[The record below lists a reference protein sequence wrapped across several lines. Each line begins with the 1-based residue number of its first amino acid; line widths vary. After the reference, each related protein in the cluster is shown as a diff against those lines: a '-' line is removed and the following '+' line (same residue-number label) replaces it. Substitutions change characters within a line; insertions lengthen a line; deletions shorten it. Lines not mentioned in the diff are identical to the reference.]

1 MNRNILVKFSSLA
14 IPLSFIGLPIYINIS
29 DFYATKFNLSLAF
42 LAISLFI
49 IRIIDIFSD
58 IVIGYISN
66 ILVSKNIS
74 RSYIINIS
82 IIFLILFFYA
92 LFNPP
97 NFEDNNYYA
106 LWLVITL
113 TFTYIFF
120 NIAVVNYETIAALL
134 AKNDY
139 ERISVN
145 SSKELFAIIGFLIAA
160 TSPYI
165 FSNNSSKDI
174 QNYQLMT
181 IIFAIIAIVSLLIF
195 SRIKYKEYKNYSSKK
210 INVLQSLKDRKFS
223 KFLLIYII
231 NALAISLPS
240 ANIIFY
246 ARDILNKEKQ
256 IGLYLFIYFIAA
268 GFSIYIWRY
277 LINKYSLYK
286 MWIIAIIFS
295 ILTFIFAFFLNE
307 DNSQLFILIC
317 IFTGFFLGPDLVAP
331 PSIIA
336 KLSNK
341 SKYAAS
347 SYFSLYNMSTKLAI
361 ALAATISLIILSFF
375 DYEPDSQINNA
386 KFIIP
391 YLYALIPCSIR
402 LFSIYLIIKYQKL
415 WI

>member
-97 NFEDNNYYA
+97 NFENNNYYA

-120 NIAVVNYETIAALL
+120 NIAVVNYETITALL

-139 ERISVN
+139 ERINVN
-145 SSKELFAIIGFLIAA
+145 SSKELFGIIGFLIAA

-195 SRIKYKEYKNYSSKK
+195 SRIKYKEYKNYSSRK

>member
-97 NFEDNNYYA
+97 NFENNNYYA

-139 ERISVN
+139 ERINVN

-246 ARDILNKEKQ
+246 ARDILNREKQ

-295 ILTFIFAFFLNE
+295 ILTFIFAFF
-307 DNSQLFILIC
+307 
-317 IFTGFFLGPDLVAP
+317 
-331 PSIIA
+331 
-336 KLSNK
+336 
-341 SKYAAS
+341 
-347 SYFSLYNMSTKLAI
+347 
-361 ALAATISLIILSFF
+361 
-375 DYEPDSQINNA
+375 
-386 KFIIP
+386 
-391 YLYALIPCSIR
+391 
-402 LFSIYLIIKYQKL
+402 
-415 WI
+415 